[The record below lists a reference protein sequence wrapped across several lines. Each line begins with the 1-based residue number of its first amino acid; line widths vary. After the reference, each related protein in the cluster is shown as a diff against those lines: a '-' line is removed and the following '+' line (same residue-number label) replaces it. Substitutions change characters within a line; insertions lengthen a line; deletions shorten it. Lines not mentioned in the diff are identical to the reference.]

1 VTGLESFEPWLGRIE
16 NLPAEVLDDAY
27 RLIPA
32 DWNSREFDQVEGLLE
47 RLYVRRARTAD
58 LLNKARSVSG
68 NPFPNWGAGLAKGVG
83 RSL

>member
-1 VTGLESFEPWLGRIE
+1 VRGLESFEPWLSRIE

-32 DWNSREFDQVEGLLE
+32 DWDDREFDTVEGLLE
-47 RLYVRRARTAD
+47 RLHARRTRTAD
-58 LLNKARSVSG
+58 LLSKARSVSG
-68 NPFPNWGAGLAKGVG
+68 NPFPNWGADMAKGAG